1 MTNFHK
7 GKAWLERA
15 DKKEFIPGGAVYQAM
30 TLGRA
35 GTKVAEA
42 KVTQI
47 PSIDIDGLPWPL
59 SVPWSGSFLT
69 SANPARDFPAHG
81 IFADIEMEIVRTYR
95 QRMIESSADIAL
107 LRGEIE
113 ALFREFYPNFQF
125 ADGIAT
131 PLEFN
136 DEEFQDLDTLLI
148 EEKLKASH
156 SKYVN
161 QVEEIIKFC
170 AKQSVLLAK
179 PSGEND
185 SARVRDRF
193 DKFIRASFLLF
204 KRIN

>member
-1 MTNFHK
+1 MNIISPIYYFLTNFHK

-15 DKKEFIPGGAVYQAM
+15 DKKEFIPGGAIYQAM

-35 GTKVAEA
+35 GTKVSEA

-47 PSIDIDGLPWPL
+47 PSINIDGLPWPL

-69 SANPARDFPAHG
+69 LANPARDFPVHG

-95 QRMIESSADIAL
+95 RRMIESSADIFM
-107 LRGEIE
+107 LRGAIE
-113 ALFREFYPNFQF
+113 Q
-125 ADGIAT
+125 
-131 PLEFN
+131 
-136 DEEFQDLDTLLI
+136 
-148 EEKLKASH
+148 LKASH
-156 SKYVN
+156 LKYVS

-179 PSGEND
+179 PSGKND
-185 SARVRDRF
+185 SAQVHDRF